1 VSVWAWALV
10 AAGAVALAWAGLV
23 VGLLVAGR
31 HTHARALAGLVPD
44 CAVLF
49 ARLARDP
56 RVRRRDRAALGL
68 LVAYLATPID
78 LIPDLL
84 PVIGQLDDAILAAL
98 VLRAVLRGA
107 GPDVVREHWPGPE
120 PSLRALLRAAGAPA
134 PAVP

>member
-10 AAGAVALAWAGLV
+10 VAGAGAVAWAALV
-23 VGLLVAGR
+23 AGLLVAGR
-31 HTHARALAGLVPD
+31 GTQARALAGLVPD

-56 RVRRRDRAALGL
+56 RVRRRDRAALVA
-68 LVAYLATPID
+68 LVAYLATPLD
-78 LIPDLL
+78 LVPDLL
-84 PVIGQLDDAILAAL
+84 PVIGQLDDAILVAV

-120 PSLRALLRAAGAPA
+120 PSLRALLRAAGAGA
-134 PAVP
+134 AA